1 MLRRNCVLAISTIT
15 LAAAPLAVAQANAAG
30 VAAIRSTLMG
40 DDAGIVQGQ
49 PCVVVEK
56 IESVTPL
63 ADGTTL
69 TRNREEQKWRD
80 SQGRFRKQGT
90 EVDPGKEPV
99 FHTVSIVDPVANT
112 FTLLNLDR
120 KTATVFHLPD
130 QGQAALH
137 PWVDPDKEPILA
149 RPRVQVKVEKLD
161 GKTIAG
167 AYAVGRRVT
176 RIRPPGT
183 IGNDKPVI
191 SVAERWVSPD
201 LKILLASTL
210 DDPREKQVRLVTQ
223 LDRSA
228 PDPSVFVIPADFTV
242 KDVDVTQQAQ
252 K

>member
-1 MLRRNCVLAISTIT
+1 MLRRNCALVISAVA
-15 LAAAPLAVAQANAAG
+15 LAAVPFAAAQTGGGAATMRLM
-30 VAAIRSTLMG
+30 AMG

-56 IESVTPL
+56 LERVTPL

-69 TRNREEQKWRD
+69 TRNWEEQKWRD
-80 SQGRFRKQGT
+80 SLGRFRKQET
-90 EVDPGKEPV
+90 EVESGKDPV
-99 FHTVSIVDPVANT
+99 FHAVTIVDPVANT
-112 FTLLNLDR
+112 LVTLNLDR
-120 KTATVFHLPD
+120 KTATVFHLPT
-130 QGQAALH
+130 QGPAALH
-137 PWVDPDKEPILA
+137 PWVDPFEEPLMA
-149 RPRVQVKVEKLD
+149 RPGVQVKTEKLE

-167 AYAVGRRVT
+167 VPAVGRRVT

-183 IGNDKPVI
+183 IGNDKPVV

-201 LKILLASTL
+201 LKIMLETTL

-228 PDPSVFVIPADFTV
+228 PDPSVFAIPADFTV
-242 KDVDVTQQAQ
+242 KDLDITQQAQ